1 MFNFDL
7 DPVRI
12 IGVMLGFIIG
22 TTIHEFMHAY
32 TAVMLGDTSP
42 RRAGRVTLNPVAH
55 FDPLG
60 FFMFVLLALGVGF
73 FAWGRPVMVN
83 PSVLRGGRKG
93 MALVALA
100 GPASNL
106 VIATVLGLPFRV
118 GVANQLPSQ
127 VGDVI
132 GYIVFVNILLF
143 AFNLIPLP
151 PLDGFTVMTGLVSN
165 YWAMLME
172 PLRRYGPALLMLLI
186 FVPYFLPGALNFNI
200 LTRVLG
206 PVMAVLYAAIG
217 GGRLPV

>member
-32 TAVMLGDTSP
+32 TAVMLGDNSP

-60 FFMFVLLALGVGF
+60 FFMFVLLALNIGF

-83 PSVLRGGRKG
+83 PSALRGGRKG
-93 MALVALA
+93 MALVAMA

-106 VIATVLGLPFRV
+106 VVATVLALPFRI
-118 GVANQLPSQ
+118 GVAEQLPSQ
-127 VGDVI
+127 VSTVI
-132 GYIVFVNILLF
+132 GYIIFVNFLLF

-165 YWAMLME
+165 YWALLME
-172 PLRRYGPALLMLLI
+172 PLRRYGVALLMLLL
-186 FVPYFLPGALNFNI
+186 FVPYFLPGALHFDI
-200 LTRVLG
+200 VGRVIVPIMTLLD
-206 PVMAVLYAAIG
+206 ATIG